1 MLALIGI
8 IIVFAAVLGGFLL
21 EKGNPFVLM
30 QPAELLI
37 IGGAAAG
44 IIVVANTPAV
54 IGKMARGVAAAF
66 RSPALTRE
74 RFLENLRMLYEVF
87 AYTQRAGLLAM
98 ESDLEDPHK
107 SQIFSNYPRFLKDA
121 AIRNFVCDT
130 MRIMVIGRSVPNEL
144 ERLMDLDIQVQRSGR
159 RQPVNALM
167 AVADALP
174 GLGIVAAV
182 LGVVITMGA
191 VGGSATM
198 VGQNVAAA
206 LVGTFLGI
214 FLCYGV
220 VGPLASRLEHLN
232 EGHHQFLLATRIAI
246 AAFARGS
253 SPFLA
258 VEYARRSMPVE
269 VRPGFLELE
278 AAIRRNVKIPAVPT
292 PGVPAVPAPATP
304 EVQLAETPAA

>member
-1 MLALIGI
+1 
-8 IIVFAAVLGGFLL
+8 
-21 EKGNPFVLM
+21 
-30 QPAELLI
+30 
-37 IGGAAAG
+37 
-44 IIVVANTPAV
+44 
-54 IGKMARGVAAAF
+54 
-66 RSPALTRE
+66 
-74 RFLENLRMLYEVF
+74 MLYEVF
-87 AYTQRAGLLAM
+87 AYTQRAGLMAM
-98 ESDLEDPHK
+98 ETDLEDPHK
-107 SQIFSNYPRFLKDA
+107 SRIFSNYPRFLNDA

-130 MRIMVIGRSVPNEL
+130 LRIMVIGRSVPNEL

-159 RQPVNALM
+159 RQPVNALT

-182 LGVVITMGA
+182 LGVVITMAA

-198 VGQNVAAA
+198 VGRNVASA

-246 AAFARGS
+246 ASFARGT

-258 VEYARRSMPVE
+258 IEYARRSMPVE
-269 VRPGFLELE
+269 VRPGFLEME
-278 AAIRRNVKIPAVPT
+278 RTIRRTAKIPAVPT
-292 PGVPAVPAPATP
+292 PGIPEVPLAKPQPPESSPPPEPSRPAPFRNSTNPRRCGKGPGRWPTP
-304 EVQLAETPAA
+304 ISPPRSWRSSSCFGF